1 MYAVLK
7 SVGKQFKVSPGDV
20 LKIDKIEGKVGDTI
34 SFKDIVAVG
43 NGDKFELG
51 SPAVKGA
58 EVSAKLLYQTRDD
71 KIRVFRK
78 NRRKHFQRTKG
89 HRQYI
94 SILKVMAIKSAIGEE
109 SFKEPVKKAAPNA
122 ETPKKVE
129 KKSETPKKTEV
140 KATETKKV
148 EAKRRSADVVKP
160 STSSKADIGEDTP
173 PPPTKSQIVDMMRK
187 KRGQFTFN

>member
-7 SVGKQFKVSPGDV
+7 SVGKQFKVSPGDT

-58 EVSAKLLYQTRDD
+58 EVSAKLLHQTRDD

-94 SILKVMAIKSAIGEE
+94 SILKVMSIKSAIGEE
-109 SFKEPVKKAAPNA
+109 SFKEPAKKAPHKAETSKKAEIKASATKKAAP
-122 ETPKKVE
+122 
-129 KKSETPKKTEV
+129 KKTEA
-140 KATETKKV
+140 KSTKKV
-148 EAKRRSADVVKP
+148 EEKKTVKKE
-160 STSSKADIGEDTP
+160 TTE
-173 PPPTKSQIVDMMRK
+173 VK
-187 KRGQFTFN
+187 K

>member
-7 SVGKQFKVSPGDV
+7 SVGKQFKVSPGDT
-20 LKIDKIEGKVGDTI
+20 LKMDKIEGNVGDTI

-51 SPAVKGA
+51 SPAVQGA

-94 SILKVMAIKSAIGEE
+94 SILKVLSIKSSIGEE
-109 SFKEPVKKAAPNA
+109 SFKEPTKKAPTKT

-129 KKSETPKKTEV
+129 AKTVAPKKAEAKAPAKAKEKKTVKKEATEV
-140 KATETKKV
+140 KE
-148 EAKRRSADVVKP
+148 
-160 STSSKADIGEDTP
+160 
-173 PPPTKSQIVDMMRK
+173 
-187 KRGQFTFN
+187 

>member
-7 SVGKQFKVSPGDV
+7 SVGKQFKVSPGDI
-20 LKIDKIEGKVGDTI
+20 LKMDKIEGNVGDTI

-51 SPAVKGA
+51 SPAVQGA
-58 EVSAKLLYQTRDD
+58 EVSAKLLHQTRDD

-94 SILKVMAIKSAIGEE
+94 SILKVMSIKSAIGEE
-109 SFKEPVKKAAPNA
+109 SFKEPAKKAAPKKEA
-122 ETPKKVE
+122 APKTEAPKKEVKAAAAKKEAKVATPKK
-129 KKSETPKKTEV
+129 EV
-140 KATETKKV
+140 KAAAPKTEKKKTVKKEATK
-148 EAKRRSADVVKP
+148 VK
-160 STSSKADIGEDTP
+160 K
-173 PPPTKSQIVDMMRK
+173 
-187 KRGQFTFN
+187 

>member
-7 SVGKQFKVSPGDV
+7 SVGKQFKVSPGDIM
-20 LKIDKIEGKVGDTI
+20 KIDKIEGNVGDTV

-43 NGDKFELG
+43 NGDKFEFG

-58 EVSAKLLYQTRDD
+58 EVSAKLLHQTRDD

-94 SILKVMAIKSAIGEE
+94 SILKVISIKSAIGEE
-109 SFKEPVKKAAPNA
+109 SFKEPAKKAAPKTKTPKKA
-122 ETPKKVE
+122 ETKVETPKKVE
-129 KKSETPKKTEV
+129 AKVEKPKKAEAKEKKTVKKETTEV
-140 KATETKKV
+140 KE
-148 EAKRRSADVVKP
+148 
-160 STSSKADIGEDTP
+160 
-173 PPPTKSQIVDMMRK
+173 
-187 KRGQFTFN
+187 

>member
-7 SVGKQFKVSPGDV
+7 SVGKQFKVSPGDIM
-20 LKIDKIEGKVGDTI
+20 KIDKIEGNVGDTI

-43 NGDKFELG
+43 NGDKFEFG

-58 EVSAKLLYQTRDD
+58 EVSAKLLHQTRDD

-94 SILKVMAIKSAIGEE
+94 SILKVISIKSAIGEE
-109 SFKEPVKKAAPNA
+109 SFKEPAKK
-122 ETPKKVE
+122 TVSKT
-129 KKSETPKKTEV
+129 ETPKKTE
-140 KATETKKV
+140 AKV
-148 EAKRRSADVVKP
+148 ENVKKAV
-160 STSSKADIGEDTP
+160 SKAEKPKKTEAKEKKTVKKEA
-173 PPPTKSQIVDMMRK
+173 TKVK
-187 KRGQFTFN
+187 E

>member
-7 SVGKQFKVSPGDV
+7 SVGKQFKVSPGDT
-20 LKIDKIEGKVGDTI
+20 LKMDKIEGNVGDTI

-51 SPAVKGA
+51 SPAVQGA

-94 SILKVMAIKSAIGEE
+94 SILKVLSIKSSIGEE
-109 SFKEPVKKAAPNA
+109 SFKEPAKQAPDKAEAP
-122 ETPKKVE
+122 
-129 KKSETPKKTEV
+129 
-140 KATETKKV
+140 KKV
-148 EAKRRSADVVKP
+148 EAKA
-160 STSSKADIGEDTP
+160 DTP
-173 PPPTKSQIVDMMRK
+173 K
-187 KRGQFTFN
+187 KAAVKKAPAKAEEKKTVKKETTEVKE

>member
-7 SVGKQFKVSPGDV
+7 SVGKQFKVSPGDIM
-20 LKIDKIEGKVGDTI
+20 KIDKIEGNVGDTV

-43 NGDKFELG
+43 NGDKFEFG

-58 EVSAKLLYQTRDD
+58 EVSAKLLHQTRDD

-94 SILKVMAIKSAIGEE
+94 SILKVISIKSAIGEE
-109 SFKEPVKKAAPNA
+109 SFKEPAKKAAPKTKTQKKA
-122 ETPKKVE
+122 ET
-129 KKSETPKKTEV
+129 
-140 KATETKKV
+140 KV
-148 EAKRRSADVVKP
+148 EAKVEKPKKAEAKEKKTVKKE
-160 STSSKADIGEDTP
+160 TTEVKE
-173 PPPTKSQIVDMMRK
+173 
-187 KRGQFTFN
+187 

>member
-7 SVGKQFKVSPGDV
+7 SVGKQFKVSPGDIM
-20 LKIDKIEGKVGDTI
+20 KIDKIEGNVGDTV

-43 NGDKFELG
+43 NGDKFEFG

-58 EVSAKLLYQTRDD
+58 EVSAKLLHQTRDD

-94 SILKVMAIKSAIGEE
+94 SILKVMSIKSAIGEE
-109 SFKEPVKKAAPNA
+109 SFKEPAKKAAPKKEA
-122 ETPKKVE
+122 APKTESSKKEVKAAAPKKEVKAAATKKEVKAAAPKTE
-129 KKSETPKKTEV
+129 KKKTVKKETTEV
-140 KATETKKV
+140 KE
-148 EAKRRSADVVKP
+148 
-160 STSSKADIGEDTP
+160 
-173 PPPTKSQIVDMMRK
+173 
-187 KRGQFTFN
+187 

>member
-7 SVGKQFKVSPGDV
+7 SVGKQFKVSPGDTM
-20 LKIDKIEGKVGDTI
+20 KIDKIEGNVGDMI
-34 SFKDIVAVG
+34 SFKGIVAVG
-43 NGDKFELG
+43 NGDKFEFG

-58 EVSAKLLYQTRDD
+58 EVSAKLLHQTRDD

-94 SILKVMAIKSAIGEE
+94 SILKVMSIKSAIGEE
-109 SFKEPVKKAAPNA
+109 SFKEPAKKAAPKAEKPKKVETKTEAPKKLEAKA

-129 KKSETPKKTEV
+129 AKSAPKVKEKKAVKKESTEV
-140 KATETKKV
+140 KE
-148 EAKRRSADVVKP
+148 
-160 STSSKADIGEDTP
+160 
-173 PPPTKSQIVDMMRK
+173 
-187 KRGQFTFN
+187 

>member
-20 LKIDKIEGKVGDTI
+20 LKIDKIEGNVGDTI

-109 SFKEPVKKAAPNA
+109 SFKEPAKKAAPKA
-122 ETPKKVE
+122 ETPKTR
-129 KKSETPKKTEV
+129 ETSTSFNPCSLAKIGIEV
-140 KATETKKV
+140 KTNDWPRPIVNIVKKIQ
-148 EAKRRSADVVKP
+148 R
-160 STSSKADIGEDTP
+160 
-173 PPPTKSQIVDMMRK
+173 
-187 KRGQFTFN
+187 

>member
-7 SVGKQFKVSPGDV
+7 SVGKQFKVSPGDT
-20 LKIDKIEGKVGDTI
+20 LKMDKIEGNVGDTI

-51 SPAVKGA
+51 SPAVQGA
-58 EVSAKLLYQTRDD
+58 EVSAKLLHQTRDD

-94 SILKVMAIKSAIGEE
+94 SILKVMSIKSAIGEE
-109 SFKEPVKKAAPNA
+109 SFKEPAKKAAPKKEA
-122 ETPKKVE
+122 APKTESSKKEVKAAAPKKEVKAAATKKEVKAAAPKTE
-129 KKSETPKKTEV
+129 KKKTVKKEATEV
-140 KATETKKV
+140 KE
-148 EAKRRSADVVKP
+148 
-160 STSSKADIGEDTP
+160 
-173 PPPTKSQIVDMMRK
+173 
-187 KRGQFTFN
+187 

>member
-7 SVGKQFKVSPGDV
+7 SVGKQFKVSPGDT
-20 LKIDKIEGKVGDTI
+20 LKIDKIEGKIGDTI
-34 SFKDIVAVG
+34 SFKDIIAVG

-58 EVSAKLLYQTRDD
+58 EVSAKLLHQTRDD

-94 SILKVMAIKSAIGEE
+94 SILKVISIKSAIGEE
-109 SFKEPVKKAAPNA
+109 NYKEPAKKVSTKV
-122 ETPKKVE
+122 ETPKKAKIKTPSQ
-129 KKSETPKKTEV
+129 KKAETKAIAPKKAEA
-140 KATETKKV
+140 KSTKKV
-148 EAKRRSADVVKP
+148 EEKKTVKKV
-160 STSSKADIGEDTP
+160 TTE
-173 PPPTKSQIVDMMRK
+173 VK
-187 KRGQFTFN
+187 K

>member
-7 SVGKQFKVSPGDV
+7 SVGKQFKVSPGDT
-20 LKIDKIEGKVGDTI
+20 LKMDKIEGNVGDTI

-51 SPAVKGA
+51 SPAVQGA

-94 SILKVMAIKSAIGEE
+94 SILKVLSIKSAIGEE
-109 SFKEPVKKAAPNA
+109 SFKEPVKKAPAKA
-122 ETPKKVE
+122 ETPKTK
-129 KKSETPKKTEV
+129 EV
-140 KATETKKV
+140 KADATAKAETKSAPKAAEEKTVKKETTKV
-148 EAKRRSADVVKP
+148 KE
-160 STSSKADIGEDTP
+160 
-173 PPPTKSQIVDMMRK
+173 
-187 KRGQFTFN
+187 